1 MALHSF
7 PFLLCPPKRPGFLYP
22 RDVCWV
28 LQGNGIAQF
37 KASCVPWAKK
47 FDSELGKLCA
57 KQGFAG
63 AFSWCSVVLSCW
75 KAFVS
80 ALQIILEVYRQNHRI
95 VGVEGTSRD
104 HLVQPFAKVFC
115 GRPSL
120 AQRDAGPSLQ
130 QLEGLL

>member
-1 MALHSF
+1 MQNKGLLEHSAGVRWCY
-7 PFLLCPPKRPGFLYP
+7 LAGKRSSVH
-22 RDVCWV
+22 R
-28 LQGNGIAQF
+28 
-37 KASCVPWAKK
+37 
-47 FDSELGKLCA
+47 KL
-57 KQGFAG
+57 
-63 AFSWCSVVLSCW
+63 
-75 KAFVS
+75 
-80 ALQIILEVYRQNHRI
+80 ILEVYRQNHRI